1 MRRFAVMIVL
11 AAGVTGP
18 LFAASETDEPRQGPL
33 RDGHVLLGTRGIV
46 RPTEDKRWVFLPAEP
61 LTDGRRTIAAGTP
74 IELLRSNPLEKMAA
88 LFESGRQTLGVWMTA
103 RVTLYRGVNYL
114 YCVHFVPTRSAPV
127 VPAEATPLEATPPA
141 DPNEPSILP
150 DHIRQRLR
158 PDVVLDLEKLPQM
171 LEGDRDVAMVD
182 RTGYFTGTTS
192 RRTFVLDGFGR
203 KIEGLSFHVLPD
215 TVLQRTEAMLDASPQ
230 RMRFRVSGIVTR
242 YNEEY
247 YLLLQRAVRTYT
259 HGNFR

>member
-1 MRRFAVMIVL
+1 MRRFAVMMVL
-11 AAGVTGP
+11 VAGATGV
-18 LFAASETDEPRQGPL
+18 LVAASETGEPRKRPL
-33 RDGHVLLGTRGIV
+33 RDGHVLLGARGIV
-46 RPTEDKRWVFLPAEP
+46 RPTEDKRWVFIPAEP
-61 LTDGRRTIAAGTP
+61 LTDGRRTIAENTP

-88 LFESGRQTLGVWMTA
+88 LFESGRQTLNVWMTA

-114 YCVHFVPTRSAPV
+114 YAVHFVPTRTAPV
-127 VPAEATPLEATPPA
+127 VPAEPEPTEATAAA

-171 LEGDRDVAMVD
+171 LEGDRDVAMVG
-182 RTGYFTGTTS
+182 RTGYFTDAAGK
-192 RRTFVLDGFGR
+192 RTFVLDGFGR
-203 KIEGLSFHVLPD
+203 KIEGLSFHMLPD
-215 TVLQRTEAMLDASPQ
+215 TVLQRTEAVLDASPQ

-242 YNEEY
+242 YNNEY

>member
-1 MRRFAVMIVL
+1 MIML

-18 LFAASETDEPRQGPL
+18 LFAAAEADEPRQGPL

-46 RPTEDKRWVFLPAEP
+46 RPTEDKRWVFIPAEP
-61 LTDGRRTIAAGTP
+61 LTDGRRAIAEDTP
-74 IELLRSNPLEKMAA
+74 IELLRSNPLEKMTT

-114 YCVHFVPTRSAPV
+114 YCVHFVPTRTAPV
-127 VPAEATPLEATPPA
+127 VPAEVTPVEATPPP

-182 RTGYFTGTTS
+182 RTGYFTGKTGQ
-192 RRTFVLDGFGR
+192 RTFVLDGFGR

-215 TVLQRTEAMLDASPQ
+215 AVLQRTEGILDASPRQ
-230 RMRFRVSGIVTR
+230 MRFRVSGIVTR
-242 YNEEY
+242 YNNEY